1 MNIKL
6 LVRDLADTVRHPC
19 DLSDTVP
26 SDDPLI
32 RLDEDGYKIV
42 ALSDFEPSKLA
53 STELLRIRVAAG
65 CGQGGRIWGGVS
77 LLCLYLQEMFGEC
90 KEPQAPGW
98 RVLELGAGI
107 GVCGLCAAAISPNLH
122 VTISDGLPL
131 LLSLANK
138 NVDLNA
144 GKFVSIPQE
153 LLLLDWEQ
161 LPELTHQSARSYQ
174 IVMGSD
180 IVYDGIDLH
189 AIWNA
194 VDWSLDYTAGAQFVL
209 SHERKCDGFEED
221 EWLLAFRAQGGTMGF
236 IIVYQ
241 HMADDVYLDVWE
253 RNT

>member
-1 MNIKL
+1 MKHS
-6 LVRDLADTVRHPC
+6 A
-19 DLSDTVP
+19 
-26 SDDPLI
+26 
-32 RLDEDGYKIV
+32 G
-42 ALSDFEPSKLA
+42 AA
-53 STELLRIRVAAG
+53 AAG
-65 CGQGGRIWGGVS
+65 LGTASRVDSSERKELSSVAVHMCPP
-77 LLCLYLQEMFGEC
+77 LQIKPAFY
-90 KEPQAPGW
+90 
-98 RVLELGAGI
+98 I
-107 GVCGLCAAAISPNLH
+107 
-122 VTISDGLPL
+122 
-131 LLSLANK
+131 
-138 NVDLNA
+138 
-144 GKFVSIPQE
+144 
-153 LLLLDWEQ
+153 
-161 LPELTHQSARSYQ
+161 Q

>member
-1 MNIKL
+1 MFSHPREIWLACDAVATSCRVHHLPICSLEPGLGFVASVL
-6 LVRDLADTVRHPC
+6 L
-19 DLSDTVP
+19 P
-26 SDDPLI
+26 SLQTFMSPSAMVTRNSRICFISHLCVLNDYIVNHQLNV
-32 RLDEDGYKIV
+32 LD
-42 ALSDFEPSKLA
+42 A
-53 STELLRIRVAAG
+53 
-65 CGQGGRIWGGVS
+65 
-77 LLCLYLQEMFGEC
+77 
-90 KEPQAPGW
+90 
-98 RVLELGAGI
+98 
-107 GVCGLCAAAISPNLH
+107 
-122 VTISDGLPL
+122 GLPL

-144 GKFVSIPQE
+144 GKFVSIPE

-209 SHERKCDGFEED
+209 SHEAGLYASLYTCLLVTKCLQVIATELTRKSISLVLQRKCDGFEED